1 MQGRLLGCTWGSEG
15 QVGTSILEVLQKLV
29 LTVRLLVP
37 VNSEKDMRALS
48 GRSGCTEWRRH
59 PRGQHR
65 FYLQRFPGAEGSGIQ
80 GGPGWLL
87 STPAVRKQ
95 GWGRGSADLG
105 ATWAE
110 AEGKPERREQQ
121 QERQEPRR
129 QEQVERKGVSG
140 SGLTRSRVLQRA
152 LVRLRLSW
160 GLPAASPHL
169 QVSLEAKS
177 SSFRRPVTVRI
188 TTRH

>member
-1 MQGRLLGCTWGSEG
+1 MKEGRGWRRRRVSRRPRGSPGMKAEGGRAPGPDWAPPSALCLKVGEQAGAGSRPATADTVQSRLLGCTWGSEG

-37 VNSEKDMRALS
+37 VNLEKDMRALS
-48 GRSGCTEWRRH
+48 GRSGCREWRRR

-95 GWGRGSADLG
+95 GWGRESTDLG
-105 ATWAE
+105 AMWAE

-121 QERQEPRR
+121 QER
-129 QEQVERKGVSG
+129 
-140 SGLTRSRVLQRA
+140 
-152 LVRLRLSW
+152 
-160 GLPAASPHL
+160 
-169 QVSLEAKS
+169 
-177 SSFRRPVTVRI
+177 
-188 TTRH
+188 